1 MITAIQILIA
11 SLIDAVFGE
20 PRRYHPLVGFGH
32 LARRVETWFN
42 RQPAS
47 PGLLRLLGVLAWL
60 LLVLPFGLI
69 AHGLGH
75 LPEVGIIADCLL
87 LYLALGTKSLV
98 DHARAVAI
106 ALRDDDLPMAQEK
119 VAMLVSRDT
128 NRMDAADISRA
139 TVESVLENG
148 NDAIFA
154 AIFWFAVLGAP
165 GVVAYRLANTL
176 DAMWGYRNARYEYF
190 GSFSARVDDWLNWI
204 PARLTAMSY
213 LMLGHF
219 RSGWWAWTNQA
230 RQWQGSNPGVVMAS
244 GAGALQIRIGGPD
257 YYHGEYRQR
266 PWLGRGP
273 LPDYFSI
280 ERSIGLVQRSLLLWL
295 LIIITGAWFVR

>member
-11 SLIDAVFGE
+11 SLIDAIFGE
-20 PRRYHPLVGFGH
+20 PRRYHPLVGFGY
-32 LARRVETWFN
+32 LALRVESWFN
-42 RQPAS
+42 RYKAS
-47 PGLLRLLGVLAWL
+47 RGLLRLLGALAWL
-60 LLVLPFGLI
+60 LLLAPFVLV
-69 AHGLGH
+69 AWWLGR

-87 LYLALGTKSLV
+87 LYLALGTKSLT
-98 DHARAVAI
+98 DHARAVAL
-106 ALRDDDLPMAQEK
+106 ALKDDDLPLARRK

-128 NRMDAADISRA
+128 DKMDAGDISRA

-176 DAMWGYRNARYEYF
+176 DAMWGYRNARYEDF
-190 GSFSARVDDWLNWI
+190 GWFAARVDDGLNWI

-213 LMLGHF
+213 LLVGHF
-219 RSGWWAWTNQA
+219 RSGWWAWTTQA
-230 RQWQGSNPGVVMAS
+230 RHWSGSNPGVVMAS
-244 GAGALQIRIGGPD
+244 GAGALRIRIGGPD
-257 YYHGEYRQR
+257 YYHGAYRQR

-273 LPDYFSI
+273 LPDYFGI

-295 LIIITGAWFVR
+295 LVIITVAWFVR